1 PSALKEFNIKEKIMD
16 GREARLVF
24 GFLLLGIAPILATT
38 AGASVGMIVFAAG
51 LLVGTTA
58 VA

>member
-1 PSALKEFNIKEKIMD
+1 MD

-24 GFLLLGIAPILATT
+24 GFLLFGIAPILATT
-38 AGASVGMIVFAAG
+38 AGAGAGIIVFAAG
-51 LLVGTTA
+51 LLVGTSA